1 MGNEKPRFRRRT
13 YLVKPGLQL
22 RLSLQIFIYLAVYSI
37 VLGFFIFY
45 PLYIEMYSATGLV
58 EQERLAQ
65 VVLYLHK
72 RLWIGLFAVAFL
84 TGVHAAFTAHRV
96 AGPAY
101 RFEKMLDA
109 MIQGDYSQRVTIR
122 TRDELKDI
130 ETLLN
135 RLAAALERGIAE
147 DALRRS
153 SIVERLGRAKDSL
166 SASPSDIE
174 GAKRLIED
182 MSRELGTKITI

>member
-45 PLYIEMYSATGLV
+45 PLYLEMYSATSFV

-72 RLWIGLFAVAFL
+72 RLWIGLFAVSFL

-101 RFEKMLDA
+101 RFEKMLEA
-109 MIQGDYSQRVTIR
+109 MIRGDYSQRVTIR
-122 TRDELKDI
+122 TKDELKDI

-135 RLAAALERGIAE
+135 RLSGTLESGIASE
-147 DALRRS
+147 ALMRS
-153 SIVERLGRAKDSL
+153 SIVERLGKAKDSL
-166 SASPSDIE
+166 SGSPSDIE

-182 MSRELGTKITI
+182 MFRELGTERTI

>member
-13 YLVKPGLQL
+13 YLVKPGFQL

-45 PLYIEMYSATGLV
+45 PLYIEMYSATSLV

-84 TGVHAAFTAHRV
+84 TGVHAIFTAHRV
-96 AGPAY
+96 AGPVY
-101 RFEKMLDA
+101 RFEKMLEA

-122 TRDELKDI
+122 TKDELKDL

-135 RLAAALERGIAE
+135 RLSGTLETGIAS
-147 DALRRS
+147 AARKRS
-153 SIVERLGRAKDSL
+153 SFVERLGRAKDSL

-182 MSRELGTKITI
+182 MARELNTERTI

>member
-22 RLSLQIFIYLAVYSI
+22 GLSLQIFIYLAVYSI

-45 PLYIEMYSATGLV
+45 PLYIEMYSATSLV

-72 RLWIGLFAVAFL
+72 RLWIGLFAVSFL
-84 TGVHAAFTAHRV
+84 TGVHAVFTAHRV
-96 AGPAY
+96 AGPVY
-101 RFEKMLDA
+101 RFEKMLEA
-109 MIQGDYSQRVTIR
+109 MIQGDYSQRVAIR
-122 TRDELKDI
+122 TKDELKDL
-130 ETLLN
+130 EALLN
-135 RLAAALERGIAE
+135 RLSETLESGIASA
-147 DALRRS
+147 ALRRS
-153 SIVERLGRAKDSL
+153 SIVERLGMAKDSL

-174 GAKRLIED
+174 NAKRLVED
-182 MSRELGTKITI
+182 MFRELGTERTI